1 MDAILTHE
9 NADFDALGALLGAK
23 KIYPSALAILPRRM
37 NRNVRDFCAL
47 YCDVLPFTR
56 PEDLPRQRFRQIVVV
71 DSQGIQSARGVTPQ
85 TRIHF
90 IDHHPLT
97 RDLKPTMTFSGGETG
112 ATTTLFVEQI
122 REKELTLTPIEAT
135 LLLLGIYEDTGSL
148 SYITTT
154 PRDLHA
160 AAFLLERNASLAVVN
175 EFLHPPLTE
184 AQHKLYQQL
193 IEKIQ
198 IRDIAGH
205 AIAIAAA
212 RAENYVEEISVLAHQ
227 LREMYD
233 PAALFL
239 LVQMDDHIQLVAR
252 SERAEIDVAKIAAAF
267 GGGGHDKA
275 AAALIRNLT
284 LRQVKTRLV
293 KLLKEIVQPSL
304 TVRDVMSFGVH
315 TLDTSTTVAQA
326 AEAMNRYGHEGFPVL
341 QRGKLVGIVTRR
353 EIDRA
358 VRHKLLNTP
367 IKNLMQKPASV
378 APDDSLE
385 KVRAVMIENNLGQ
398 VPVVQDRRII
408 GIITRTDLI
417 KPWNKQPATRA
428 QEIAARLEKWL
439 PPELL
444 ALLRDA
450 SHIARDL
457 GYSLY
462 IVGGFVRDLLLNQ
475 PTLDLDLV
483 VEGDAIKLA
492 QALQQKY
499 GGRVHGHTRFGTAKW
514 IIKETKD
521 EGRKTKDEKL
531 SSLAAHLASLD
542 FSTARTEFY
551 AHPSALPEVETS
563 SIKQDL
569 YRRDFTINTLAI
581 CLDPERYGQLLD
593 PFGGE
598 ADLQRGLVR
607 VLHNLSFIEDPTR
620 ILRAARFE
628 QRFGF
633 KIEPRTA
640 RLIGDALGMLA
651 RVSGERIRHELNLI
665 FCENEPEKAL
675 ARVHALGALT
685 AIFPALTFT
694 EWHAHK
700 FAQARELDAR
710 PGELMYLG
718 LLTYHLTL
726 AQIKELSARLRL
738 PNAEIATLTQLAT
751 LREQVEPQL
760 AVDVLP
766 CSAIYR
772 LLEDYADAALEI
784 FAVATDNAR
793 VRERVGLFRT
803 QLRAVAPALTG
814 DDLKRMGLRPGP
826 VYREILARLR
836 AARLDGEITTR
847 EEEEALVRQ
856 MINALRK

>member
-252 SERAEIDVAKIAAAF
+252 SERAEIDVAKIATAF

-665 FCENEPEKAL
+665 FRENEPEKAL

-700 FAQARELDAR
+700 FVQARELDAR

-784 FAVATDNAR
+784 FAVATDNTR

-803 QLRAVAPALTG
+803 QLRTVAPASTG

>member
-23 KIYPSALAILPRRM
+23 KIYPTALAILPRRM
-37 NRNVRDFCAL
+37 NRNVRDFCSL

-56 PEDLPRQRFRQIVVV
+56 PDELPRQRFRQIVVV
-71 DSQGIQSARGVTPQ
+71 DSQGIQSARGVTPH
-85 TRIHF
+85 THIHF

-97 RDLKPTMTFSGGETG
+97 RDLAPTMTFAGGETG

-122 REKELTLTPIEAT
+122 REKELALTPVEAT

-148 SYITTT
+148 SYSTTT
-154 PRDLHA
+154 PRDLRA
-160 AAFLLERNASLAVVN
+160 AAFLLEQGASLAIVN
-175 EFLHPPLTE
+175 QFLHPPLTE

-193 IEKIQ
+193 VEKIQ
-198 IRDIAGH
+198 IREIAGH

-212 RAENYVEEISVLAHQ
+212 HAKTYVEEVSVLAHQ

-267 GGGGHDKA
+267 GGGGHDQA
-275 AAALIRNLT
+275 AAALIRGLT

-293 KLLKEIVQPSL
+293 KLLKESVQPSL

-315 TLDTSTTVAQA
+315 TLETTATVAQA
-326 AEAMNRYGHEGFPVL
+326 AEAMNRYGHEGFPVTR
-341 QRGKLVGIVTRR
+341 RGKLVGIVTRR

-358 VRHKLLNTP
+358 MRHKLLTTP
-367 IKNLMQKPASV
+367 IQNLMQKPASV
-378 APDDSLE
+378 SPDDSLE
-385 KVRAVMIENNLGQ
+385 KVRAVMIESNLGQ

-408 GIITRTDLI
+408 GIVTRTDLI
-417 KPWNKQPATRA
+417 KPWNQQPATRA

-450 SHIARDL
+450 SRIARDL
-457 GYSLY
+457 GYHLY
-462 IVGGFVRDLLLNQ
+462 VVGGFVRDLLLNQ

-483 VEGDAIKLA
+483 VEGDALKLA

-499 GGRVHGHTRFGTAKW
+499 GGRVHGHARFGTAKW
-514 IIKETKD
+514 LLQETKD
-521 EGRKTKDEKL
+521 EGRKSKETIL
-531 SSLAAHLASLD
+531 ASLASHLSSLD

-569 YRRDFTINTLAI
+569 HRRDFTINTLAI
-581 CLDPERYGQLLD
+581 CLDPDRYGQLLD

-598 ADLQRGLVR
+598 ADLQRGLIR

-640 RLIGDALGMLA
+640 RLIGDALEMFA
-651 RVSGERIRHELNLI
+651 RVSGERIRHEFNLI
-665 FCENEPEKAL
+665 FHENEPEKVF
-675 ARVHALGALT
+675 ARAHALGALT
-685 AIFPALTFT
+685 AIFPALDFT
-694 EWHAHK
+694 DWHARK
-700 FAQARELDAR
+700 FVQAREMYAH
-710 PGELMYLG
+710 PSEVMYLG
-718 LLTYHLTL
+718 LLVYHLTP
-726 AQIKELSARLRL
+726 AQLKEFSTRLRL
-738 PNAEIATLTQLAT
+738 PNADIATLKQLLT
-751 LREQVEPQL
+751 LRDQVEPQL
-760 AVDVLP
+760 GVEEIAR
-766 CSAIYR
+766 SAIYR
-772 LLEDYADAALEI
+772 LLEGYADTALDI
-784 FAVATDNAR
+784 FSVTTDNER
-793 VRERVGLFRT
+793 VRERVALFRSE
-803 QLRAVAPALTG
+803 LRAIAPTVTG
-814 DDLKRMGLRPGP
+814 DDLKRMGVRPGP
-826 VYREILARLR
+826 VYRDILARLR
-836 AARLDGEITTR
+836 AARLDGEIVTR

-856 MINALRK
+856 ILDALKK